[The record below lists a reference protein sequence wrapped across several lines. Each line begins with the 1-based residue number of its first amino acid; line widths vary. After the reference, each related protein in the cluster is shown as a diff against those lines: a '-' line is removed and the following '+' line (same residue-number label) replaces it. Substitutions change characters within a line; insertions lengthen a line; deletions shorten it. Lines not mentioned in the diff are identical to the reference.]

1 MAIALD
7 LVVPVSQQ
15 VPVELSVPV
24 NLTVPVDIPLANT
37 QLHEPFAGLQDVVAP
52 YKKLLDGLPDSWGDV
67 LCLPFKGWLC
77 K

>member
-1 MAIALD
+1 
-7 LVVPVSQQ
+7 
-15 VPVELSVPV
+15 V